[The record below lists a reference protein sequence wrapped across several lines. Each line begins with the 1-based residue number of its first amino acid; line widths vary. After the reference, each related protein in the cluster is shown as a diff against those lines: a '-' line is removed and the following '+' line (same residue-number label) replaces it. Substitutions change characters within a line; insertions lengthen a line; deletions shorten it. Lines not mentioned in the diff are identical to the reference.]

1 MWEGL
6 SAFEHAQ
13 CTLLARG
20 LPLLKSS
27 LPCSLSPLSL
37 CFGSQSRVLF
47 FFHFA
52 FVFLRSSFE
61 RMPPRCSRRAHT
73 WAATI
78 ASLTAPMAVPS
89 STGTVPV
96 SASTVPMSVSTVL
109 SSSGSVA
116 SASAVR
122 GERCGRPPV
131 VLSAPRDKPTPPS
144 SGDFVPSRDGVLAL
158 IRGELRT
165 LESQFMPEN
174 PLQPVPYV
182 AGGSQSGELFT
193 PVGWARVFDG
203 CVAFLVCCGPCVLA
217 NWAIC
222 QLCRHG
228 CFTPIFWLRPACTL
242 VTVFV
247 CWFAHVFHVCVGL
260 SMFFIFYCA
269 HLDGIVVH
277 AHANCYGSCHSFHV
291 HCLTLLII
299 WRRLTVSCTGGWLLS
314 CYYY

>member
-1 MWEGL
+1 MCLASSWTALGQVV
-6 SAFEHAQ
+6 AA
-13 CTLLARG
+13 LL
-20 LPLLKSS
+20 S
-27 LPCSLSPLSL
+27 LPSLFLPRLAVP
-37 CFGSQSRVLF
+37 CFLF

-61 RMPPRCSRRAHT
+61 QMPPRRSRRAHT
-73 WAATI
+73 RAATI

-96 SASTVPMSVSTVL
+96 STVPVSVSTVPVSVSTVP

-116 SASAVR
+116 SASAVCGGRR
-122 GERCGRPPV
+122 GRAPV
-131 VLSAPRDKPTPPS
+131 VPSAPRDEPTPPS

-158 IRGELRT
+158 IRDELRT
-165 LESQFMPEN
+165 LQSQFLPEN

-203 CVAFLVCCGPCVLA
+203 CVLHFLYCCGPCVLA

-228 CFTPIFWLRPACTL
+228 CFTPIFWLRSAHTL

-247 CWFAHVFHVCVGL
+247 CWFAHVFHVCVL
-260 SMFFIFYCA
+260 VCPCFSFFI
-269 HLDGIVVH
+269 V
-277 AHANCYGSCHSFHV
+277 
-291 HCLTLLII
+291 LTLM
-299 WRRLTVSCTGGWLLS
+299 G
-314 CYYY
+314 